1 QIADPAY
8 SNATGRLPTAKV
20 PDTTPSFTLTLVTES
35 LYCIA
40 THMYVPSN
48 ATASGPVVLGADA
61 VAVPPSSIA
70 TTPSPPTARPLAP
83 PPLVAV
89 PLPRVISLIG
99 CAL

>member
-20 PDTTPSFTLTLVTES
+20 PDTTPSFALTLVTES

-40 THMYVPSN
+40 TQIYVPSN
-48 ATASGPVVLGADA
+48 ATASGPVVLGADI
-61 VAVPPSSIA
+61 VPPSSIA
-70 TTPSPPTARPLAP
+70 TTPSPTMLTPLA

-89 PLPRVISLIG
+89 PFPRVISLIG